1 MQLIIG
7 SQLYSQKQGYVHKQM
22 IYMRLQN
29 SQGSDL
35 VIYSAKPSYNIMA
48 TKISI

>member
-1 MQLIIG
+1 
-7 SQLYSQKQGYVHKQM
+7 M

-29 SQGSDL
+29 SQRSDL

-48 TKISI
+48 TKISSKSFYANSWTLPA